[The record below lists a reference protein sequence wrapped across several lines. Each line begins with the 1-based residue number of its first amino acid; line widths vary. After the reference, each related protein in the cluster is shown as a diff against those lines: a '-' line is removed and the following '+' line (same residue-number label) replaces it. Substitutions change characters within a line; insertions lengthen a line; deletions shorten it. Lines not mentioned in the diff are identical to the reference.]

1 MQENALA
8 RLLEAIDYLKDK
20 GQIHKQQDIAD
31 ALEMDKGRISDA
43 LKGKAGK
50 FTEGFLR
57 RFASA
62 YGSFINEAYLLEGV
76 GQLAKPSQQTRPHI
90 PLTVAAGHTGGS
102 IQSVSAD
109 ECEFLPLVPGAPD
122 YDFSITV
129 EGDSMEPEMHDGDM
143 LLCEWIDN
151 LRLSPREFY
160 VIDTDEGAVVKKIE
174 REGNALRCISLN
186 PAYPPFTQPLET
198 ILRIACVRT
207 LLRNF

>member
-1 MQENALA
+1 MTDALN
-8 RLLEAIDYLKDK
+8 RLNEAIEFLKAN
-20 GQIHKQQDIAD
+20 GQVHKQQDIAD
-31 ALEMDKGRISDA
+31 ALGMAKSHLSVAIRG
-43 LKGKAGK
+43 GKY

-129 EGDSMEPEMHDGDM
+129 EGDSMSPEMHDGDM

-198 ILRIACVRT
+198 ILRIARVRT